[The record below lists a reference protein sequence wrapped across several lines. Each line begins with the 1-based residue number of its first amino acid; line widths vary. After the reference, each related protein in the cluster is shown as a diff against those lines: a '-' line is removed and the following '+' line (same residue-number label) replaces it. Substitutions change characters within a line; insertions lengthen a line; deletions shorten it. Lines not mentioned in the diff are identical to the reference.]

1 MLLRTHLAR
10 LLCAAAVLVIFA
22 TGAFAQAEGQPEAKP
37 KAQPMHVFAA
47 GGAANS
53 DSSAEL
59 RWMFTDESRASG
71 RLKGVRIY
79 RLLDGD
85 RVGFNV
91 SPLELVADVGM
102 TTSLKVDGLKNG
114 TRAIFIAQA
123 YDQAGADIHQAMF
136 FAFPGAPSKEQPS
149 RVKNLYVANGAAAV
163 GVFWDPLPEI
173 NIAGYEIARRADNEG
188 DYSVL
193 ARFPKVV
200 RLEVEGNEAGSQE
213 QLPEIRPTM
222 YRDSSVEP
230 GRSYAYRVRAMDME
244 GNFGPDAIVESAHIE
259 PARAPLPEE
268 VLLLARKGS
277 DDSMRVAR
285 YYAER
290 RGVPLKNILEVSVPK
305 AAHTYRNIQI
315 TEAVREHLLTNGLA
329 GKIRVIVP
337 CRGVPL
343 GDGRRALDSMLMDLF
358 DRYTWGRT
366 MGTSNPFYGQNAHF
380 DGSFGLYLV
389 SRLDGPDA
397 ETAMG
402 LVDKAIAAEREV
414 RASSGAAYFVNDQ
427 AGREGAK
434 AAERHG
440 VQVVTK
446 DRLYTK
452 ENLIPDE
459 IMWFFAW
466 GHEYRKIR
474 RNEWPVGSIAG
485 YLKSDTLARLN
496 QPKAGYWVQ
505 GLLEEGVTATYG
517 AVVEPYVQG
526 YTRGDILLDRFWGG
540 EYTFAEAYIMA
551 TPTVR
556 WAMSAVGDPLYRL
569 RK

>member
-1 MLLRTHLAR
+1 MLLRTQLAR
-10 LLCAAAVLVIFA
+10 LFVAALVIVSF
-22 TGAFAQAEGQPEAKP
+22 TSGAFAQANAQSETKP
-37 KAQPMHVFAA
+37 KAQPMQVFAA

-59 RWMFTDESRASG
+59 RWKFTDESLSSG

-85 RVGFNV
+85 RIGFNIPPV
-91 SPLELVADVGM
+91 ELVADVGM
-102 TTSLKVDGLKNG
+102 GTSLKVDGLKNG
-114 TRAIFIAQA
+114 SRAIFIGRA
-123 YDQAGADIHQAMF
+123 YDQSDEEIHQAVF
-136 FAFPGAPSKEQPS
+136 FAFPGVPGKERPS
-149 RVKNLYVANGAAAV
+149 RLNNLYAANGATAV

-188 DYSVL
+188 DYTVV

-200 RLEVEGNEAGSQE
+200 RLDVERTGAEAQE

-222 YRDSSVEP
+222 FRDSSVEP
-230 GRSYAYRVRAMDME
+230 GRTYSYRVRAMDME
-244 GNFGPDAIVESAHIE
+244 GNFGPDTVVESVRIE
-259 PARAPLPEE
+259 PARSPLPEE

-277 DDSMRVAR
+277 DESLRVAR

-290 RGVPLKNILEVSVPK
+290 RGVPERNILEVSIPK
-305 AAHTYRNIQI
+305 AAHTFRNVQVV
-315 TEAVREHLLTNGLA
+315 EAVREHLLNNGLA

-343 GDGRRALDSMLMDLF
+343 GDGRRSLDSMLMDLF

-366 MGTSNPFYGQNAHF
+366 MGTSNPFFGQNAHF

-427 AGREGAK
+427 AGQEGVK

-459 IMWFFAW
+459 IMWFFSW

-556 WAMSAVGDPLYRL
+556 WAMSAVGDPLYKL